1 MKFSHTLKTS
11 APPER
16 IWEIWTDVAHWSKWD
31 SELLDSS
38 LQGPFVLGA
47 VGQITPRNGRVSTF
61 KISQLSPGK
70 SYTFTIGLPLCSLN
84 IYRYLSSQSDITHF
98 THEVSFQGAFAF
110 VFGLLLGCQ
119 FRAILPNVMENVKQI
134 AETGFEVS

>member
-31 SELLDSS
+31 SE
-38 LQGPFVLGA
+38 
-47 VGQITPRNGRVSTF
+47 
-61 KISQLSPGK
+61 
-70 SYTFTIGLPLCSLN
+70 LPLCSLN

-110 VFGLLLGCQ
+110 VFGLLLGRQ
-119 FRAILPNVMENVKQI
+119 FRAILPIVMENVKQI
-134 AETGFEVS
+134 AETGFEMS